1 MHVSKEEMPK
11 FIRWLDN
18 QGAQV
23 VPTTNPYELLRFKT
37 VNGVSVLYRNKF
49 DVQTFTGECE
59 VAYRHFRDKKRW
71 ATHDRHRKQMT
82 SLKTKLANR
91 DGLKCFWCDT
101 PHKSVETLTVEHI
114 LNRMHGGSD
123 NSRNLSL
130 ACKDCNDELSNL
142 PVVSKILL
150 REKKLNMVKMPVL
163 SKEVVTIQETPKGP
177 NMFQRLFKGDK
188 S

>member
-49 DVQTFTGECE
+49 DVQNFTGECE

-82 SLKTKLANR
+82 SLKRKLANR

-101 PHKSVETLTVEHI
+101 PHDSVDTLTVEHI

-150 REKKLNMVKMPVL
+150 REKKLNMVKMPKLDSDVA
-163 SKEVVTIQETPKGP
+163 TIQETPKGP
-177 NMFQRLFKGDK
+177 NIFNRMFGGKK
-188 S
+188 